1 MRSPGIQAR
10 QAMDGDRRSSQ
21 SDERDERRL
30 GQHLI
35 WRIDLSEKKLG
46 SLKMTYLIRYLQASD

>member
-1 MRSPGIQAR
+1 
-10 QAMDGDRRSSQ
+10 MDGDRRSSQ
-21 SDERDERRL
+21 SDERDECRL

-35 WRIDLSEKKLG
+35 WRIDLSEKKSG